1 MPIDSGDTAWVI
13 TATALVMI
21 MTPALGFF
29 YGGLVRRKNLVA
41 TIVQCLVIFSVV
53 SLVWALWGYTLTFG
67 PSFHGFIGD
76 LSRFGLN
83 NVGAAPNPA
92 YSATIPEL
100 LYFAFQLKFAA
111 ITPALIIGAFAGRAR
126 LKPLLIFIVAWTTF
140 IYVPI
145 AMWIWNPGGWLHGV
159 GVVDFAGGLVVHTS
173 AGVSAVAAA
182 LVIGRRKE
190 EEVRE
195 TRPNNVPYV
204 ILGTAL
210 LWFGWFGFNAGSALA
225 ANGVAV
231 NALVV
236 TNLAAAASGVTWM
249 MVDWLRNGRPSAV
262 GMAVGAV
269 CGLAAV
275 TPASGFVGPT
285 GSLIIGVVAGLMC
298 NLIANWRAR
307 TTLDD
312 SLDVFACH
320 GAGGIWGTIA
330 TGLFASTA
338 INAAGPNGLVFGN
351 PHQAVVQL
359 FGVIVVAAFAFAGSY
374 LLLKVIN
381 VFSPLRV
388 DPAHEEVG
396 LDIAE
401 FGEQAYEPTHTIGAA
416 ANLPTPQPFRPRG
429 TLPGAIRRAA
439 RALPAMVARARPL
452 RANRL
457 YRRRTLP
464 VSVDPDAA
472 PATIG

>member
-1 MPIDSGDTAWVI
+1 MVLDSGDVAWVI

-41 TIVQCLVIFSVV
+41 TIVQCLAIFSVV

-67 PSFHGFIGD
+67 PSVGGVIGN
-76 LSRFGLN
+76 LSKLGLL
-83 NVGAAPNPA
+83 NVGADPNPS
-92 YSATIPEL
+92 YSSTIPEL

-111 ITPALIIGAFAGRAR
+111 ITPALIIGAFAGRVR
-126 LKPLLIFIVAWTTF
+126 MKSLMIFIILWTTL

-145 AMWIWNPGGWLHGV
+145 AMWIWNPGGWLHNV

-182 LVIGRRKE
+182 LVIGRRSDAE
-190 EEVRE
+190 PREV
-195 TRPNNVPYV
+195 RPNNVPYV

-225 ANGVAV
+225 ADAVAV

-236 TNLAAAASGVTWM
+236 TNLAAAASGVSWM
-249 MVDWLRNGRPSAV
+249 LIDWVRRGRPSAV

-275 TPASGFVGPT
+275 TPASGYVGPA
-285 GSLIIGVVAGLMC
+285 GSLVIGVVAGVMC
-298 NLIANWRAR
+298 NFVANWRAR
-307 TTLDD
+307 TQLDD

-320 GAGGIWGTIA
+320 GAGGMWGTIA
-330 TGLFASTA
+330 TGLFASTMV
-338 INAAGPNGLVFGN
+338 NAAGPNGLFFGA
-351 PHQAVVQL
+351 PHQALIQL
-359 FGVIVVAAFAFAGSY
+359 FGVIVVAAFAFVGSY
-374 LLLKVIN
+374 VLLRIIN

-388 DPAHEEVG
+388 THSEEGTG
-396 LDIAE
+396 LDLAE
-401 FGEQAYEPTHTIGAA
+401 FGEEAYEAGPGEVPAGA
-416 ANLPTPQPFRPRG
+416 
-429 TLPGAIRRAA
+429 
-439 RALPAMVARARPL
+439 
-452 RANRL
+452 
-457 YRRRTLP
+457 
-464 VSVDPDAA
+464 SK
-472 PATIG
+472 